1 MNKSR
6 VEELARNLTEARLD
20 AAAVLPSAGL
30 YYLTGMTA
38 GLSERPMVFIFGA
51 DGRTAAVCPKFES
64 ERVRRDSGIANLF
77 TYTDDEGASAGFAR
91 LRKGFG
97 AIPTLAMEYQS
108 ARVLEYMYLKEACEV
123 ANLVDLRPILAEQRM
138 KKDPG
143 EVNKMQRAA
152 ALADSVMGVLEQN
165 LRLGITERELV
176 NLAQAFVKE
185 SGKGAMTFI
194 TVVAGER
201 SALPHAS
208 VSDRPL
214 QQGDAVVIDLG
225 CLVEGYTSD
234 ITRSFHMGDQDEEMA
249 KIGRIV
255 LEANRLAKEAVRP
268 GVSPAFLDRIARD
281 YIAEQGYGEYFTH
294 RLGHGLGI
302 EVHEEPYIV
311 HGNERA
317 LEVGHAFTI
326 EPGIYLP
333 GKGGVRIEDD
343 VCVTST
349 GCISLTAYP
358 REVRVVRP

>member
-1 MNKSR
+1 MIKNR
-6 VEELARNLTEARLD
+6 VEELARNLKEAKLD

-38 GLSERPMVFIFGA
+38 SLSERPMLFIFGA
-51 DGRTAAVCPKFES
+51 DGQNAAVCPRFES
-64 ERVRRDSGIANLF
+64 ERVRRDSGITTLY
-77 TYTDDEGASAGFAR
+77 TYSDEEGAVAGFAR
-91 LRKGFG
+91 LREGFG
-97 AIPTLAMEYQS
+97 AIAGLAMEYQA
-108 ARVLEYMYLKEACEV
+108 ARVLEYMYLKEACGV
-123 ANLVDLRPILAEQRM
+123 DNLVDLRPILAEQRM
-138 KKDPG
+138 KKDPS

-152 ALADSVMGVLEQN
+152 GLADAVMGVLESN
-165 LRLGITERELV
+165 LRVGVTERELV
-176 NLAQAFVKE
+176 NIAQTFVKE
-185 SGKGAMTFI
+185 SKQGSMSFI

-225 CLVEGYTSD
+225 CYVEGYTSD
-234 ITRSFHMGDQDEEMA
+234 ITRSFNMGDQDEEMA

-255 LEANRLAKEAVRP
+255 LEANRLAKEAVKP
-268 GVSPAFLDRIARD
+268 GVSPSSLDKIARD
-281 YIAEQGYGEYFTH
+281 YISGQGYGQYFTH

-311 HGNERA
+311 DGNDRV

-333 GKGGVRIEDD
+333 GQGGVRIEDD

-358 REVRVVRP
+358 REVKVIRR

>member
-1 MNKSR
+1 MIKSR
-6 VEELARNLTEARLD
+6 VEELAKNLREAKLD

-38 GLSERPMVFIFGA
+38 GLSERPMLFIFGA
-51 DGRTAAVCPKFES
+51 DGQTAAVCPSFES
-64 ERVRRDSGIANLF
+64 ERVRRDSGITNLF
-77 TYTDDEGASAGFAR
+77 TYTDDEGAKAGFAR
-91 LRKGFG
+91 LREGFG
-97 AIPTLAMEYQS
+97 PISGLAMEYQA
-108 ARVLEYMYLKEACEV
+108 ARVLEYMHLKDACGVEKL
-123 ANLVDLRPILAEQRM
+123 ADLRPILAEQRM
-138 KKDPG
+138 RKDPA

-152 ALADSVMGVLEQN
+152 ALADSVMGVLESN
-165 LRLGITERELV
+165 LRVGVTERELV
-176 NLAQAFVKE
+176 NIAQTFVKD
-185 SGKGAMTFI
+185 SGKGTMSFI

-214 QQGDAVVIDLG
+214 QTGDAVVIDLG
-225 CLVEGYTSD
+225 CYVEGYTSD

-255 LEANRLAKEAVRP
+255 LEANRLAKEAVKP
-268 GVSPAFLDRIARD
+268 GVSPSFLDRVARD
-281 YIAEQGYGEYFTH
+281 YITEQGYGQYFTH

-311 HGNERA
+311 KGNERA

-333 GKGGVRIEDD
+333 GQGGVRIEDD

-358 REVRVVRP
+358 REVKVIRP